1 MSAKPALAPAAAPQK
16 TPVDELLARFQ
27 LDNERALDALRSS
40 FQAQQGEL
48 AVKVAK
54 LDDKC
59 TEMVATVQRQTAQLE
74 AAIHHTRNGVNEC
87 NEAMKV
93 AAKAAREA
101 ADSAAVFEKLK
112 DSQPDF
118 HAMVRALEV
127 RLAAVVD
134 KNTLLADQFN
144 GLSKRIDEFEVVADS
159 MEETAGEVR
168 GLDIQVKK
176 LHSLERTSRAL

>member
-1 MSAKPALAPAAAPQK
+1 MASKDKPAAPL
-16 TPVDELLARFQ
+16 DELLARFQ
-27 LDNERALDALRSS
+27 LQNERAIGELRAE
-40 FQAQQGEL
+40 FQRQAGDL
-48 AVKVAK
+48 AVKVAA
-54 LDDKC
+54 LGDKC
-59 TEMVATVQRQTAQLE
+59 EAMTATVQRQTEQLE

-118 HAMVRALEV
+118 QAQVRALET

-134 KNTLLADQFN
+134 KNTHLAEQINGLTKQLDQFE
-144 GLSKRIDEFEVVADS
+144 SVVDS
-159 MEETAGEVR
+159 VEETQGEVR
-168 GLDIQVKK
+168 GLDITVKK
-176 LHSLERTSRAL
+176 LQHQERASRAL